1 MPGYRY
7 KPQYTMTLERDDW
20 VWIMFSEP
28 KLGLVLAVRE
38 HTVMLRI
45 LAGTRRLHAVPDVVS
60 KRMIQKAE
68 LGKEEIWKLPCGK
81 RPLLLGRAKQIVAAN
96 RMFDDDPERKERR
109 VYYCQR
115 CEAFHTTAQFKIPVE
130 ILKKLAADPY
140 IPQTAEDYAEGRERK
155 KVWRWLR
162 TNIGIGVS
170 YRLFD
175 YSLLHYGSSKS
186 DAIGKIL
193 IDPLRYLHY
202 LFLFLY
208 QRRKELSEREVIKKT

>member
-1 MPGYRY
+1 MHGYRY
-7 KPQYTMTLERDDW
+7 KPQCTMTLERNDW

-28 KLGLVLAVRE
+28 RLGLVLAVRE

-45 LAGTRRLHAVPDVVS
+45 LADPRRLHAVPDVVS

-68 LGKEEIWKLPCGK
+68 LSEEKIRQLPCGK

-96 RMFDDDPERKERR
+96 HMFGDNPERKERR
-109 VYYCQR
+109 VYYCPR
-115 CEAFHTTAQFKIPVE
+115 CEAFHTTAQFKIPMA
-130 ILKKLAADPY
+130 ILKNLAAEPY
-140 IPQTAEDYAEGRERK
+140 IPQTAENYAEGRERK

-175 YSLLHYGSSKS
+175 YSLIDYGSSKS

-193 IDPLRYLHY
+193 IDPLHYLHY

-208 QRRKELSEREVIKKT
+208 QHRKELSEREGIKKS